1 MRVGLPVRA
10 GGHSADGSA
19 WQEMSSTADASY
31 GGASLSLNHRV
42 RRGQVLLL
50 SLPLPQT
57 FRRYSLGEPSYH
69 VYCLVRETSDQ
80 GPPFRSGVM
89 FLGKN
94 PPRGFE
100 KNPAGLYLL
109 PTDPP
114 PAPTERRHHERIE
127 IFLNLRLRRLD
138 PLGRAVQEELTVS
151 ENVGRGGLRVPT
163 SLKPAKGESVEVGDP
178 GGLFSTLALV
188 RNVFVG
194 KDGIPRINLAFDGET
209 IPDTL
214 LAAAGIHVGESG

>member
-10 GGHSADGSA
+10 GGHSADGTA
-19 WQEMSSTADASY
+19 WQEMSSTTDASY

-50 SLPLPQT
+50 SLPLPQN
-57 FRRYSLGEPSYH
+57 FRRYSIGEPSYH
-69 VYCLVRETSDQ
+69 VYGLVRETSDE
-80 GPPFRSGVM
+80 GPPFRTGLM

-114 PAPTERRHHERIE
+114 PAPAERRHHRRIE
-127 IFLNLRLRRLD
+127 VFLNIRLRRLD
-138 PLGRAVQEELTVS
+138 PLGRAVQEEVTVS

-163 SLKPAKGESVEVGDP
+163 SLRPAKGESVEVGDP
-178 GGLFSTLALV
+178 GGHFRAQALV

-194 KDGIPRINLAFDGET
+194 RDGVPRLNLAFDGEGV
-209 IPDTL
+209 PDAL
-214 LAAAGIHVGESG
+214 LAAAGITAGEP